1 MSAAAGASAAGAA
14 VAPAAEPDR
23 RPVLPHRGGLDL
35 LRQLREAGYLEILS
49 RAGPDSTA
57 AARTV
62 VMLDGDVIVQVS
74 QRDLDPDFWAGH
86 QALVERRL
94 TQLRGALRLL
104 TGGAILTVLA
114 LFIGFLA
121 AGQRF
126 EAISFAGFDLWSM
139 ATWLPHGILPVALP
153 AALATLC
160 RLGLRLALQRQAN
173 RVFGRLR
180 L

>member
-1 MSAAAGASAAGAA
+1 MSAAAGAA
-14 VAPAAEPDR
+14 VAPGAEPDR
-23 RPVLPHRGGLDL
+23 RPALPHRGGLDL

-74 QRDLDPDFWAGH
+74 ERDLDPDFWAGH
-86 QALVERRL
+86 QALVEQRL
-94 TQLRGALRLL
+94 AQLRRMLRLL
-104 TGGAILTVLA
+104 TGTAILTLLGLFAA
-114 LFIGFLA
+114 LMVVF
-121 AGQRF
+121 QRF
-126 EAISFAGFDLWSM
+126 EAISFAGFDLWSA
-139 ATWLPHGILPVALP
+139 ATWLPHGILPIVLP
-153 AALATLC
+153 AALTALC